1 MSYNER
7 KIKIK
12 SFERKFNP
20 QVTGCYCAFN
30 DKHFIDYKEECYIHP
45 QLRITI
51 CKKCRYQDTEQT
63 SKFHNVE
70 RSYGG
75 HTYHSTLEAE
85 FAKQLD
91 LKIRTGLIK
100 EWQRQVKIEINVKM
114 IPTFDNNRWGAL
126 LKEFEQKYIKPR
138 YVDDLDI
145 GDFWRW
151 MNKNFIPRNDS
162 PIPVL
167 TTEPVADLKA
177 QGIEAYHITN
187 YYMDFVVTNND
198 GSKTF
203 YETKGME
210 LSVWKLKFRLTE
222 MIFRNKIQLEVIKK
236 QSYKPNKRKK
246 L

>member
-45 QLRITI
+45 QLKIII
-51 CKKCRYQDTEQT
+51 CKKCRFQNNEQLT
-63 SKFHNVE
+63 SKFHNV
-70 RSYGG
+70 SKDYNG
-75 HTYHSTLEAE
+75 HSYHSTLEAE

-91 LKIRTGLIK
+91 LKLRTGLIK
-100 EWQRQVKIEINVKM
+100 EWQRQVKIEINVK
-114 IPTFDNNRWGAL
+114 IFDP
-126 LKEFEQKYIKPR
+126 YD
-138 YVDDLDI
+138 V
-145 GDFWRW
+145 
-151 MNKNFIPRNDS
+151 
-162 PIPVL
+162 PVL
-167 TTEPVADLKA
+167 TCEPVADLKA

-187 YYMDFVVTNND
+187 YFMDFVVTNND
-198 GSKTF
+198 DSKTF

-222 MIFRNKIQLEVIKK
+222 MIFRNKVQLEVIKK
-236 QSYKPNKRKK
+236 QGYKPKK
-246 L
+246 KGK